1 MKLCP
6 EKFPNAY
13 KDGDMCCKFKDEL
26 KDGGNS
32 SEFAWKYL
40 CEKTKDNLYLHLDK
54 LWKLDDATAKA
65 KLKSLGGNWKAND
78 FDGGNKKDE
87 WIFSPGVSHFYKISD
102 LYVCF
107 RQMDWHLTFVFL
119 GDP

>member
-1 MKLCP
+1 MQLCP
-6 EKFPNAY
+6 KEYKYAY
-13 KDGDMCCKFKDEL
+13 EDGDMCCSVEEEKE
-26 KDGGNS
+26 DGGHT

-40 CEKTKDNLYLHLDK
+40 CEKSKDNFYLHLDK
-54 LWKLDDATAKA
+54 LWKLNDVPAKA